1 MIAIFKRYTTVLV
14 SDAGQKITPEDDPAD
29 DWARHSVRILDIV
42 DNQVRSLRKRAL
54 IESYLRGD
62 HTGCYWGIRT
72 DYLDYKLLDDPL
84 KCATRNP
91 TYLAEIPTRLQAMD
105 RDEQERLINWG
116 YAICDAALR
125 AHVDPAKFGISFVS
139 PRFPYPQGY

>member
-1 MIAIFKRYTTVLV
+1 MA
-14 SDAGQKITPEDDPAD
+14 
-29 DWARHSVRILDIV
+29 
-42 DNQVRSLRKRAL
+42 RSLRKREL
-54 IESYLRGD
+54 IEAYLRGD

-72 DYLDYKLLDDPL
+72 NYSDYKLMDDPL

-91 TYLAEIPTRLQAMD
+91 TYLAEIPTRLEAMD
-105 RDEQERLINWG
+105 GDEQERLINWG

-125 AHVDPAKFGISFVS
+125 AHLDPAKFGIEFVT

>member
-1 MIAIFKRYTTVLV
+1 MRPTCRLLRYG
-14 SDAGQKITPEDDPAD
+14 AF
-29 DWARHSVRILDIV
+29 
-42 DNQVRSLRKRAL
+42 

-72 DYLDYKLLDDPL
+72 SYLDYKLIDDPL

-91 TYLAEIPTRLQAMD
+91 TYLAEIPTRLQALD

-125 AHVDPAKFGISFVS
+125 AHVDPTKFGISFVS
-139 PRFPYPQGY
+139 PRFPAFVR

>member
-1 MIAIFKRYTTVLV
+1 M
-14 SDAGQKITPEDDPAD
+14 
-29 DWARHSVRILDIV
+29 
-42 DNQVRSLRKRAL
+42 
-54 IESYLRGD
+54 
-62 HTGCYWGIRT
+62 
-72 DYLDYKLLDDPL
+72 DDPL

-91 TYLAEIPTRLQAMD
+91 TYLVEIPTRLEAMD
-105 RDEQERLINWG
+105 GDEQERLINWG